1 MIAYLIRRILAVIPV
16 MGIVVTIVFVLIRV
30 SPGDPAAIIAGD
42 YATPDAV
49 QKIRVAMGLDKPIY
63 TQFWIYLN
71 DLAHGRL
78 GTSLHSGLP
87 VTRLIGQRVEVTA
100 VLAFLTLFFS
110 VLVAVPLGILAGWKR
125 GTWMDRSSMVFA
137 VLGFSMPTFWLGFL
151 LIKAFSINLHWLP
164 VQGYRS
170 PTEGVWAFFAHLIL
184 PVFGLAVGYMALLA
198 RITRATVIE
207 VLNSDYIRTAYAKGA
222 TNRRVLFIH
231 ALQNAAVPV
240 VTTAGVGM
248 ALLLSGAVI
257 TESVFALPGLGRLTV
272 DAVLQRDYTIIQGVT
287 LIFSFVYV
295 FINLLID
302 LSYTFFDPRIR
313 Y

>member
-1 MIAYLIRRILAVIPV
+1 MLAYVIRRILAVIPV
-16 MGIVVTIVFVLIRV
+16 MGIVVTIVFVLIRI

-42 YATPDAV
+42 YATPDAI
-49 QKIRVAMGLDKPIY
+49 QKIRVAMGLDKSIY
-63 TQFWIYLN
+63 TQFGIYLN

-87 VTRLIGQRVEVTA
+87 VTRLIGQRVQVTA
-100 VLAFLTLFFS
+100 VLAFSTLFVS
-110 VLVAVPLGILAGWKR
+110 VLVSIPLGILAGWKR
-125 GTWMDRSSMVFA
+125 GTRIDRAAMVFA

-170 PTEGVWAFFAHLIL
+170 PADGLWAFASHLIL
-184 PVFGLAVGYMALLA
+184 PVFGLAVGYMALLT
-198 RITRATVIE
+198 RITRAIVVE
-207 VLNSDYIRTAYAKGA
+207 VLGSDYIRTAYAKGA
-222 TNRRVLFIH
+222 PNRLVLFVH
-231 ALQNAAVPV
+231 ALKNAAVPI
-240 VTTAGVGM
+240 VTTVGTGL

-272 DAVLQRDYTIIQGVT
+272 DAVLQRDYTIIQGIT

-295 FINLLID
+295 AINLLID
-302 LSYTFFDPRIR
+302 LSYTLFDPRIR

>member
-1 MIAYLIRRILAVIPV
+1 MIAYLVRRILAVIPV
-16 MGIVVTIVFVLIRV
+16 MGIVVVIVFVLIRI

-42 YATPDAV
+42 YATPEAV

-87 VTRLIGQRVEVTA
+87 VIRLIGQRAEVTA
-100 VLAFLTLFFS
+100 VLAFLTLLFS
-110 VLVAVPLGILAGWKR
+110 VLMAVPLGILAGWKR
-125 GTWMDRSSMVFA
+125 GTWIDQSAMVFA
-137 VLGFSMPTFWLGFL
+137 VVGFSMPTFWLGFL

-170 PTEGVWAFFAHLIL
+170 PTEGLWPFIAHLIL

-198 RITRATVIE
+198 RITRATVID

-222 TNRRVLFIH
+222 THRTVLFIH
-231 ALQNAAVPV
+231 ALKNAAVPV
-240 VTTAGVGM
+240 VTTVGVGL

-295 FINLLID
+295 VINLLID